1 MDKETITITKE
12 LFDAMVDHLFDL
24 PRRDT
29 AELFLHIAKEM
40 TPIEQS
46 PIIIN

>member
-1 MDKETITITKE
+1 MTQETITITKE

-29 AELFLHIAKEM
+29 SELFLHLAQEM
-40 TPIEQS
+40 TPEKS